1 MRIIKPILCTAI
13 LLGALLHQ
21 SDGQQA
27 RPIEEQLRLAGVMP
41 RGAMVYLQAR
51 DLSALMK
58 RWMSSPVRDQ
68 YYKSSSFSAFSKSRI
83 YIKLQDRKSDFQ
95 TALGFGLDE
104 ERLSEL
110 AGGASAISIYD
121 IGKLEIVLV
130 TEVSRAR
137 AIATTMF
144 KQIPQFQERSAGGAP
159 YYVHEVTT
167 DGGRLNQQFCFAY
180 AGGKLIITTTEGLM
194 IRGLANLASP
204 GADSLMSDVMATSA
218 QAEGFATH
226 DLTLWLDQSRLNQN
240 RYFTNYWIHHNA
252 AEQQPNSLAA
262 IQSGLIDLTFAPEG
276 MTERRWFLLKSE
288 DKSKPAG
295 SSMAPEEAAGLLRF
309 APEGAQL
316 VQIHGPGAGNE
327 ALGGVISRA
336 LFGRLPDDSASNPPQ
351 SSDNNGPG
359 STTDEGH
366 GRTERYSSLDMR
378 FDVDVDD
385 EQAPRLGA
393 QGGSPAAPGPRKQR
407 EPSIDP
413 EKRFARAAAP
423 VLAGLSPVAYSE
435 MTRSS
440 LEPGKPF
447 ARFERAVV
455 IEMKSPST
463 VDRGVLEG
471 AVTSELRARFVVAGA
486 EPKLEWQ
493 DDSGIRFVAQTLL
506 EQGAAYSISGKYLV
520 LASTREFA
528 RDILQAGTAPNGR
541 NGVKL
546 DSPVEMYALIRVA
559 AAKPVFDKLMS
570 KLDGRTEEATKPAKK
585 NGDDSDSDNE
595 TSRDESTDSSDSNS
609 GPTVKFFSDNLS
621 SLIAASAIREMRLQR
636 QTRGQVMIERVSY
649 SW

>member
-1 MRIIKPILCTAI
+1 MKIIKPILCAAV

-27 RPIEEQLRLAGVMP
+27 RPIAEQLRLAGVMP

-51 DLSALMK
+51 DFSALMK
-58 RWMSSPVRDQ
+58 RWMSSPVRSQ
-68 YYKSSSFSAFSKSRI
+68 YYKSPSFSAFSKSRI
-83 YIKLQDRKSDFQ
+83 YIKLQDRKSDFE

-121 IGKLEIVLV
+121 IGKLEVVFV

-144 KQIPQFQERSAGGAP
+144 KQIPQFQERNAGGTP

-194 IRGLANLASP
+194 IRGLANLSAP
-204 GADSLMSDVMATSA
+204 GADSLLSDVMATSD
-218 QAEGFATH
+218 QAEGLATH
-226 DLTLWLDQSRLNQN
+226 DLTLWLDQTKLNQN
-240 RYFTNYWIHHNA
+240 RYFTNYWIHHNVT
-252 AEQQPNSLAA
+252 ERQPDSLARV
-262 IQSGLIDLTFAPEG
+262 QSGLIDLTFAAEG
-276 MTERRWFLLKSE
+276 MTERRWFLLKND
-288 DKSKPAG
+288 DKAKAASNA
-295 SSMAPEEAAGLLRF
+295 MAPAEADGLLRF
-309 APEGAQL
+309 APETAQL
-316 VQIHGPGAGNE
+316 VQIHGQDAGSE

-336 LFGRLPDDSASNPPQ
+336 LFGKLPDDSASAPPER
-351 SSDNNGPG
+351 SDYNSPG

-366 GRTERYSSLDMR
+366 GRTERYSNLDMR

-385 EQAPRLGA
+385 EQAPKLGA
-393 QGGSPAAPGPRKQR
+393 QGAPPATSSHGKQLQ
-407 EPSIDP
+407 PPIDP
-413 EKRFARAAAP
+413 EKRFARATAP
-423 VLAGLSPVAYSE
+423 VLNRLSPVAYSE

-455 IEMKSPST
+455 IEMKSPSA
-463 VDRGVLEG
+463 VDRGVLER
-471 AVTSELRARFVVAGA
+471 AVTDELRARFVVAGA

-506 EQGAAYSISGKYLV
+506 EQGAAYSISGRYLV

-528 RDILQAGTAPNGR
+528 RDILRAGSAPNVR
-541 NGVKL
+541 NAVKL
-546 DSPVEMYALIRVA
+546 DAPVDLYALIRVA
-559 AAKPVFDKLMS
+559 SAKPVFDKLMS
-570 KLDGRTEEATKPAKK
+570 KLDGRIEEGARTAKK
-585 NGDDSDSDNE
+585 SGDDNDSDSE
-595 TSRDESTDSSDSNS
+595 TSEGDGNDSTNSDSGS
-609 GPTVKFFSDNLS
+609 AVKFFSDNLS
-621 SLIAASAIREMRLQR
+621 SLIAASAIRELRLQR
-636 QTRGQVMIERVSY
+636 QTRGPLMIERLSY